1 MTHRHGICALIGLGL
16 TLEPT
21 GCGLP
26 SSPPITITPPQNPIS
41 VLFVVGPP
49 SSLAVSASTS
59 LIAGVVNG
67 ADSTVTWSVTCS
79 SPGACGS
86 FGPTVTL
93 SSSPTTYTAPATIPV
108 GGTVTVTATSDVD
121 TSKSVSAKITITPPL
136 PIIVAFLG
144 VPPASLQVNATVT
157 MHAQVTNDVSDNPQ
171 VQWSVTCPSAP
182 CGSFNPVTTNNEAL
196 TSYTAP
202 PNIPSGNTVTVTATS
217 ATDSTKSV
225 SANIVITHAAAT
237 LANGTYVFQIA
248 GPIGIGANSG
258 AGVFTAQNG
267 NITGGEQDFVSYA
280 VDQNTQQASPL
291 FDRITG
297 GSYGT
302 TPDGNLQITL
312 NTNDLNVGLNGTETL
327 NGVSISSSRVLLT
340 QVGSYIASGTLEL
353 QTGTAAPSGG
363 YAFATYG
370 VDLFGQPAAIG
381 GVLNVD
387 SAGRIS
393 GNGSVL
399 DVNDGGTLYGAQTLG
414 ASTVSTP
421 DSFGRVVFQLSPR
434 TVASLSS
441 YYLAGYTVNATEI
454 RLVETSGDSFQGIM
468 GGAAL
473 GQGANAGNFTAG
485 SIAGSSYVFDAAGE
499 EAGAFLQVAGVFT
512 ANSSSTLTGILNWND
527 LSAKNVQSPILFT
540 GSYAV
545 DPTGRVTLSGLT
557 DGSTFTYRLQLY
569 LDGSGRGLLL
579 SIDST
584 EVIAGRSFEQQTG
597 PITAGSFSGNYG
609 FLADQIP
616 AANSLPS
623 QNATLGPITA
633 VAGSDTGAG
642 TLMGFIDFGVG
653 VADVGV
659 SGNYAAAGS
668 NGIFTG
674 TMRGLEAS
682 APETVN
688 NFAFYVVDNT
698 RIAVIETDNAQ
709 LSLGWLEFQQ

>member
-1 MTHRHGICALIGLGL
+1 MTRRQGIFALIGVGMM
-16 TLEPT
+16 LEPA
-21 GCGLP
+21 GCGLQP
-26 SSPPITITPPQNPIS
+26 LPPITPLQNPIS
-41 VLFVVGPP
+41 VLFVVAPP
-49 SSLAVSASTS
+49 NSLAVSASTS

-86 FGPTVTL
+86 FGPTVTP
-93 SSSPTTYTAPATIPV
+93 SSSPTTYTAPATIPS
-108 GGTVTVTATSDVD
+108 GGTVTVTATSDAD
-121 TSKSVSAKITITPPL
+121 TSKSASAKITITPPL
-136 PIIVAFLG
+136 PITVAILG

-157 MHAQVTNDVSDNPQ
+157 ISAQVTNDVSGNPQ
-171 VQWSVTCPSAP
+171 VRWSVTCPSAP
-182 CGSFNPVTTNNEAL
+182 CGSFNPITTNNEAP

-202 PNIPSGNTVTVTATS
+202 PDIPSGNAITVNATS
-217 ATDSTKSV
+217 ATDSTKTV
-225 SANIVITHAAAT
+225 SANIVITPAAPT

-248 GPIGIGANSG
+248 GPIGTGANSV

-267 NITGGEQDFVSYA
+267 KITGGEQDLVSYA

-312 NTNDLNVGLNGTETL
+312 NTNDLNVGLNGTETV
-327 NGVSISSSRVLLT
+327 NGVSISSSRVLIT
-340 QVGSYIASGTLEL
+340 QVGSYIASGALEL
-353 QTGTAAPSGG
+353 QTSTTAPSGG

-370 VDLFGQPAAIG
+370 VDLFGQPAVIG

-387 SAGRIS
+387 SAEGIS
-393 GNGSVL
+393 GNGSVV
-399 DVNDGGTLYGAQTLG
+399 DVNDGGTFYGAQTLG

-421 DSFGRVVFQLSPR
+421 DSFGRVVFQLFPH

-441 YYLAGYTVNATEI
+441 YYLAGYVVSATEI
-454 RLVETSGDSFQGIM
+454 RLVETSGDSFEGIM
-468 GGAAL
+468 GGTAL
-473 GQGANAGNFTAG
+473 GQGAHVGNFGAG
-485 SIAGSSYVFDAAGE
+485 SIAGSSYVFGAAGAE
-499 EAGAFLQVAGVFT
+499 PGAFLQIAGVFT

-527 LSAKNVQSPILFT
+527 RSAKNVQSPIPFT
-540 GSYAV
+540 GSYTV
-545 DPTGRVTLSGLT
+545 DPTGRVTLSNLT
-557 DGSTFTYRLQLY
+557 DGSAFRYRLQLY

-579 SIDST
+579 STDST
-584 EVIAGRSFEQQTG
+584 EVIAGRGFEQQTG

-616 AANSLPS
+616 AANSLQS

-633 VAGSDTGAG
+633 AAG
-642 TLMGFIDFGVG
+642 TLTGFVDFGVG
-653 VADVGV
+653 AADVGV
-659 SGNYAAAGS
+659 SGNYIAAGS

-674 TMRGLEAS
+674 TMSGLETSAIKTAS
-682 APETVN
+682 

-698 RIAVIETDNAQ
+698 RIVVIETDNAQ
-709 LSLGWLEFQQ
+709 LTLGWLEFEQ